1 MEAPRLKEWRA
12 RRALSQ
18 RALAAAAGVTQTTL
32 VRMEA
37 GKPAHPSTVG
47 KLARALNV
55 DPAELL
61 GLTPAERPAAQA

>member
-1 MEAPRLKEWRA
+1 MQAPRLKEWRA
-12 RRALSQ
+12 RRALSH

-47 KLARALNV
+47 KLARALNP
-55 DPAELL
+55 DPAE
-61 GLTPAERPAAQA
+61 RSAAQA

>member
-1 MEAPRLKEWRA
+1 MDVAIEEPRLKERRA
-12 RRALSQ
+12 R

-47 KLARALNV
+47 KLARAQN
-55 DPAELL
+55 AE
-61 GLTPAERPAAQA
+61 PAERSAAQA